1 MSRVLLIVAATV
13 SVSACSIGLGE
24 KEFGCSAIP
33 GTKCQSA
40 TQVYAR
46 GNDMQSVSN
55 VTPHPYEPR
64 DRWPA
69 APWTNTP
76 TIDSPEP
83 IREAPRVMR
92 IWVHP
97 YEDSKGDLHMPGFI
111 FTEIEPRRWAITDF
125 ATNRRDGIA
134 GSAYPSDTR
143 PVAVSGGG
151 TPPPTAA
158 PAGPPKQ

>member
-1 MSRVLLIVAATV
+1 MRLTLLALFATA
-13 SVSACSIGLGE
+13 SVSACSLGVGE
-24 KEFGCSAIP
+24 KEFGCTAMP
-33 GTKCQSA
+33 GVRCQSA
-40 TQVYAR
+40 REVYNS
-46 GNDMQSVSN
+46 GTDSQSVAN
-55 VTPHPYEPR
+55 VTPQPYEPR
-64 DRWPA
+64 DRWPS

-83 IREAPRVMR
+83 VREAPRVMR

-134 GSAYPSDTR
+134 GSAYPIDTR
-143 PVAVSGGG
+143 PVSASGGG
-151 TPPPTAA
+151 TPPPTTA
-158 PAGPPKQ
+158 PAGSTKQ